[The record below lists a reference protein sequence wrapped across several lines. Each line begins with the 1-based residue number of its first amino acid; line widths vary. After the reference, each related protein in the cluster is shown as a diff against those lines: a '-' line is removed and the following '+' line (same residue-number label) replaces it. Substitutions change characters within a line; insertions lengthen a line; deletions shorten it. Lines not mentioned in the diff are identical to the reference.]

1 MMAGGHVKTGSVS
14 VALNLYLLALFV
26 GSLYHSESNK
36 PREKPSHL
44 FARDRLPMITALLAN
59 QPVLCDEVKHS
70 GKHYFPGRILHTSN
84 GTSSFQIEKHLLICG
99 DVSSNPGPS
108 EKPKA
113 KCPCGKCHK
122 NVRNNQDAILCAI
135 CKSWFHAKCLNMSR
149 NIFHYYLAH
158 PDIGWTCAL
167 CSLPPLSDSFF
178 SEDSVRFEQTEFSVD
193 MHDLSGEGIYA
204 NQDLVSPQELEA
216 KQTNSSKE
224 LLLCHLNINS
234 IQNKFDELVDVIHKL
249 KAHIIFIRETKIDST
264 YPNSQFYI
272 PGYSL
277 FFKDRKKGGGGILAF
292 VSAVIPCKRPNF
304 NRTNKCIEAITL
316 EITVGRK
323 EMIMIGMYRPPRALT
338 GNYQLALED
347 ELSHIC
353 NWAYLQRGIVAVIGD
368 LNLDR
373 LRPNRSEGKLHAN

>member
-1 MMAGGHVKTGSVS
+1 MKTGSVS

-158 PDIGWTCAL
+158 PDTGWTCAL
-167 CSLPPLSDSFF
+167 CSLPPLSDSF
-178 SEDSVRFEQTEFSVD
+178 
-193 MHDLSGEGIYA
+193 
-204 NQDLVSPQELEA
+204 
-216 KQTNSSKE
+216 
-224 LLLCHLNINS
+224 
-234 IQNKFDELVDVIHKL
+234 
-249 KAHIIFIRETKIDST
+249 
-264 YPNSQFYI
+264 
-272 PGYSL
+272 
-277 FFKDRKKGGGGILAF
+277 
-292 VSAVIPCKRPNF
+292 
-304 NRTNKCIEAITL
+304 
-316 EITVGRK
+316 
-323 EMIMIGMYRPPRALT
+323 
-338 GNYQLALED
+338 
-347 ELSHIC
+347 
-353 NWAYLQRGIVAVIGD
+353 RGFGQV
-368 LNLDR
+368 
-373 LRPNRSEGKLHAN
+373 